1 MNKKSISEYIDAE
14 EYDACINDLIERLE
28 QACDNVEVGYRISMS
43 LVAIMANMCDR
54 SGIELVRD
62 VAVMVSQVADAI
74 DNKDD
79 VDHSKMNFVQNN
91 GTLN

>member
-1 MNKKSISEYIDAE
+1 MARKNISDYISVE
-14 EYDACINDLIERLE
+14 EYDACISDLIERLE
-28 QACDNVEVGYRISMS
+28 QACDNVEVGYRMS
-43 LVAIMANMCDR
+43 IALVAIMANMCDR

-62 VAVMVSQVADAI
+62 VATMVSQVADAI
-74 DNKDD
+74 ENKED